1 MKKEILKGKKP
12 IKTINKN
19 VFHKGCDISYTV
31 SDYGLGSSGFAY
43 VRFFTNSEFVVAC
56 LILEEP
62 SNSLN
67 KAESEIIKRSK
78 NWINTHLISTRK
90 KLG

>member
-1 MKKEILKGKKP
+1 MKNEILKGKKP

-19 VFHKGCDISYTV
+19 ISHKGCNIIYTV

-43 VRFFTNSEFVVAC
+43 LHFFSKGEFVVAC

-62 SNSLN
+62 SKTLK

-78 NWINTHLISTRK
+78 NWINTRLIPIK
-90 KLG
+90 KED